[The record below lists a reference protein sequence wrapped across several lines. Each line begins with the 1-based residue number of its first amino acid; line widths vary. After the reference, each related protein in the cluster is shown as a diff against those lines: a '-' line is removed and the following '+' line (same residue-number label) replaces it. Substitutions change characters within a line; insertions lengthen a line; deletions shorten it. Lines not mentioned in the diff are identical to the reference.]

1 MSQELIRNSK
11 SITDQAGHHKSS
23 AAPQCIKAS
32 AALQRPPRGRLFK
45 QSGRFEAVLLICYW
59 EMDFPPP
66 KDRLDIAHKKWFETT
81 ITILEC
87 IQKQLQSS
95 FSMFFLSSCLSFQH
109 CHHQCLCSSRY
120 FECLATGHYIRTEIK
135 DEKTVLMSESK
146 NTNKYKRRHILW
158 YMSPMDSR
166 WFKQAEVY
174 SKCLNGATAL
184 QKTAMI
190 PWIHN
195 GIKPFGT
202 KME

>member
-1 MSQELIRNSK
+1 MKFFFLVLPTSQCKIAKIKPRTQFWRVFYT
-11 SITDQAGHHKSS
+11 SIKMQKRKKRENYQWFWYDPCCPRCKLPGVLNNAG
-23 AAPQCIKAS
+23 
-32 AALQRPPRGRLFK
+32 
-45 QSGRFEAVLLICYW
+45 
-59 EMDFPPP
+59 
-66 KDRLDIAHKKWFETT
+66 T
-81 ITILEC
+81 
-87 IQKQLQSS
+87 
-95 FSMFFLSSCLSFQH
+95 MFFLSSCLSFQH